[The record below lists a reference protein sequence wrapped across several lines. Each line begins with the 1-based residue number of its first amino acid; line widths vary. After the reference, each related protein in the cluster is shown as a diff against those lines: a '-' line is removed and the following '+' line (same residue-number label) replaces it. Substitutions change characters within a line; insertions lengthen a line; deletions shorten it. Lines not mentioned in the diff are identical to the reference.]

1 MFDLTQNAS
10 QLVKNLFSGSEQEN
24 MIAAGVVRTIIADIT
39 RLYFENK
46 RANGKGILVFNP
58 EEPSKSKFLTIRDL
72 QEDLA
77 VSEEMMHENAC
88 TMFKKIIKFIEKE
101 DEADLALIAMIQ
113 ADGVALHILDPKE
126 VNKRIDEFS
135 SGLIF

>member
-1 MFDLTQNAS
+1 MFDLTKNAS
-10 QLVKNLFSGSEQEN
+10 QLVKSLFSGTEREN
-24 MIAAGVVRTIIADIT
+24 MIAAGVVRTIVADIT

-46 RANGKGILVFNP
+46 KAQGKGILVFNP
-58 EEPSKSKFLTIRDL
+58 EDPSKSKFLTIRDI

-88 TMFKKIIKFIEKE
+88 IMFKKIIKFIEQE
-101 DEADLALIAMIQ
+101 DEADLALVAMIQ
-113 ADGVALHILDPKE
+113 PDGVALHILDPKE

-135 SGLIF
+135 SGLIL